1 MNRHKLGGNSG
12 AFVTAIA
19 RFQMSAKIQVIFYS
33 MYGHIYRLAR
43 KSGSHQTPRWR
54 ELDSNFQFRAKM
66 ATLCV
71 VRDESDR
78 PSAMSSEQFLK
89 I

>member
-1 MNRHKLGGNSG
+1 VLDKRQRLGFEASVLG
-12 AFVTAIA
+12 VH
-19 RFQMSAKIQVIFYS
+19 VID
-33 MYGHIYRLAR
+33 GRTD
-43 KSGSHQTPRWR
+43 GSQTLCWR

-78 PSAMSSEQFLK
+78 PSAMSYEQFLK